1 MTIIHCL
8 GSGLVGSFVIKKL
21 LDEKMKINLV
31 DIEEKEKINDNDL
44 LTIHVTDAIE
54 YCKNTSNEDEIFVN
68 MLPGSLGFHATEIL
82 VSRGKK
88 VVDLSFS
95 EVTPDTLNKKAI
107 DSGAKV
113 LWDVGIAPGFSNM
126 LIIYASRFGGGISNA
141 EIRVG
146 GNPVERDEKWSYM
159 APFSPKDV
167 IAEYTRPARI
177 IKSGKLTT
185 LPALSDIHKI
195 NVKQAGVM
203 ESFLTDG
210 LRSLLDTISADEMT
224 EYTVRWPGH
233 IQRYIDERDANVLD
247 HEQLIEDW
255 KFDKTRNEFT
265 WMEVKVDCRNGE
277 RMVWTVF
284 DQGRDGDSSMARTT
298 GLVTASCVKQWIS
311 NPELIQVGVHPP
323 ESLPDYVI
331 ANVSQS
337 LKDEGIEI
345 NGPSIML

>member
-1 MTIIHCL
+1 
-8 GSGLVGSFVIKKL
+8 
-21 LDEKMKINLV
+21 MKINLV

-345 NGPSIML
+345 NGPGIML

>member
-8 GSGLVGSFVIKKL
+8 GSGLIGSFVIRKL
-21 LDEKMKINLV
+21 LDEKMDINLV
-31 DIEEKEKINDNDL
+31 DIEDKGNFSINDS
-44 LTIHVTDAIE
+44 LTIHITDAIE
-54 YCKNTSNEDEIFVN
+54 YCKKTSGSDEIFVN
-68 MLPGSLGFHATEIL
+68 MLPGNLGYKATEVLIA
-82 VSRGKK
+82 RGKK
-88 VVDLSFS
+88 VIDLSFS
-95 EVTPDTLNKKAI
+95 EITPDILNEKAI
-107 DSGAKV
+107 ESGAKV

-126 LIIYASRFGGGISNA
+126 LIAYASRFGGGVYSA

-177 IKSGKLTT
+177 IKSGKILT

-210 LRSLLDTISADEMT
+210 LRSLLSTIPAEDMT

-233 IQRYIDERDANVLD
+233 IQRYIDQRNANVLD
-247 HEQLIEDW
+247 YEQLIKDW
-255 KFDKTRNEFT
+255 EFDLSRSEFT
-265 WMEVKVDCRNGE
+265 WMEVKVNCINGE
-277 RMVWTVF
+277 NMTWTVY
-284 DQGRDGDSSMARTT
+284 DQGKDGDSSMARTT
-298 GLVTASCVKQWIS
+298 GLVTVSCVKQWIS
-311 NPELIQVGVHPP
+311 NPDFIQVGVHPP
-323 ESLPDYVI
+323 ESLPNEVI

-337 LKDEGIEI
+337 LKDEGVEI
-345 NGPSIML
+345 NGPEIIL

>member
-210 LRSLLDTISADEMT
+210 LRSLLGTISADEMT

-255 KFDKTRNEFT
+255 KFDKTRYEFT

-311 NPELIQVGVHPP
+311 DPELIQVGVHPP

-345 NGPSIML
+345 NGPGIML

>member
-1 MTIIHCL
+1 
-8 GSGLVGSFVIKKL
+8 
-21 LDEKMKINLV
+21 
-31 DIEEKEKINDNDL
+31 
-44 LTIHVTDAIE
+44 
-54 YCKNTSNEDEIFVN
+54 
-68 MLPGSLGFHATEIL
+68 
-82 VSRGKK
+82 
-88 VVDLSFS
+88 
-95 EVTPDTLNKKAI
+95 
-107 DSGAKV
+107 
-113 LWDVGIAPGFSNM
+113 M

-323 ESLPDYVI
+323 ESLPNYVI

-345 NGPSIML
+345 NGPGIML

>member
-31 DIEEKEKINDNDL
+31 DIEEKEKIDDNDL

-54 YCKNTSNEDEIFVN
+54 YCRNTSNEDEIFVN

-95 EVTPDTLNKKAI
+95 EVTPDSLNKKAI
-107 DSGAKV
+107 ESGAKV

-126 LIIYASRFGGGISNA
+126 LITYASRFGGGISNA

-210 LRSLLDTISADEMT
+210 LRSLLNTISADEMT

-247 HEQLIEDW
+247 HEQLIEEW

-345 NGPSIML
+345 NGPGIML

>member
-31 DIEEKEKINDNDL
+31 DIEEKEKIDDNDL

-54 YCKNTSNEDEIFVN
+54 YCRNTSNEDEIFVN

-95 EVTPDTLNKKAI
+95 EVTPDSLNKKAI
-107 DSGAKV
+107 ESGAKV

-126 LIIYASRFGGGISNA
+126 LITYASRFGGGISNA

-210 LRSLLDTISADEMT
+210 LRSLLNTISADEMT

-233 IQRYIDERDANVLD
+233 IQRYIDERDANALD
-247 HEQLIEDW
+247 HEQLIEEW

-345 NGPSIML
+345 NGPGIML

>member
-31 DIEEKEKINDNDL
+31 DIEEKEKINDL

-88 VVDLSFS
+88 VIDLSFS

-177 IKSGKLTT
+177 IKSGKITT

-195 NVKQAGVM
+195 DVKQAGVM

-210 LRSLLDTISADEMT
+210 LRSLLSTISADEMT

-255 KFDKTRNEFT
+255 KFDKTRYEFT

-323 ESLPDYVI
+323 ESLPNYVI

-345 NGPSIML
+345 NGPGIML

>member
-233 IQRYIDERDANVLD
+233 IQRYIDERDTNFLD

-345 NGPSIML
+345 NGPGIML

>member
-159 APFSPKDV
+159 APFSPNDV

-210 LRSLLDTISADEMT
+210 LRSLLGTISADEMT

-255 KFDKTRNEFT
+255 KFDETRNEFT

-284 DQGRDGDSSMARTT
+284 DQGRDEDSSMARTT

-323 ESLPDYVI
+323 ESLPNYVI

>member
-247 HEQLIEDW
+247 QKQLIKDW
-255 KFDKTRNEFT
+255 KYDKSRSEFT
-265 WMEVKVDCRNGE
+265 WMEVKVNCMNGE
-277 RMVWTVF
+277 NMTWTLY
-284 DQGRDGDSSMARTT
+284 DQGKDEDSSMARTT

-311 NPELIQVGVHPP
+311 NPDLIQVGVHPP
-323 ESLPDYVI
+323 ESLPNEVI
-331 ANVSQS
+331 ANVFQL
-337 LKDEGIEI
+337 LKDEGVDI
-345 NGPSIML
+345 NGPGIIL

>member
-210 LRSLLDTISADEMT
+210 LRSLLGTISADEMT

-265 WMEVKVDCRNGE
+265 WMEVKVNCRNGE

-345 NGPSIML
+345 NGPGIML

>member
-159 APFSPKDV
+159 APFSPNDV

-210 LRSLLDTISADEMT
+210 LRSLLGTISADEMT

-323 ESLPDYVI
+323 ESLPNYVI

>member
-21 LDEKMKINLV
+21 LDEKMKINVV
-31 DIEEKEKINDNDL
+31 DIEEKEKMNDNDL

-210 LRSLLDTISADEMT
+210 LRSLLGTISADEMT

>member
-21 LDEKMKINLV
+21 LEEKMKINLV
-31 DIEEKEKINDNDL
+31 DIEEKEKIDDNDL

-54 YCKNTSNEDEIFVN
+54 YCRNTSNEDEIFVN

-345 NGPSIML
+345 NGPGIML

>member
-210 LRSLLDTISADEMT
+210 LRSLLGTISADEMT

-265 WMEVKVDCRNGE
+265 WMEVKVNCRNGE

-345 NGPSIML
+345 NGPDIML

>member
-21 LDEKMKINLV
+21 LEEKMKINLI
-31 DIEEKEKINDNDL
+31 DIEDKGKFSNNDY

-54 YCKNTSNEDEIFVN
+54 YCKNTSEDDEIYVN
-68 MLPGSLGFHATEIL
+68 MLPGFLGFKATEIL

-88 VVDLSFS
+88 VIDLSFS
-95 EVTPDTLNKKAI
+95 ETTPDSLNQKAI
-107 DSGAKV
+107 ESGAKIR
-113 LWDVGIAPGFSNM
+113 WDVGIAPGFSNM
-126 LIIYASRFGGGISNA
+126 LITYASRLGGGISNA

-159 APFSPKDV
+159 APFSPNDV

-177 IKSGKLTT
+177 IKSGKIIT
-185 LPALSDIHKI
+185 LPALTDIHKI

-210 LRSLLDTISADEMT
+210 LRSLLSTIPAEDMA

-247 HEQLIEDW
+247 QRQLIKDW
-255 KFDKTRNEFT
+255 KFDKSRSEFT
-265 WMEVKVDCRNGE
+265 WMEVKVNCMNGE
-277 RMVWTVF
+277 NMTWTVY
-284 DQGRDGDSSMARTT
+284 DQGKDEDSSMARTT

-311 NPELIQVGVHPP
+311 NPDLIQVGVHPP
-323 ESLPDYVI
+323 ESLPNEVI
-331 ANVSQS
+331 ANVSQL
-337 LKDEGIEI
+337 LKDEGVEI
-345 NGPSIML
+345 NGPGIIL

>member
-233 IQRYIDERDANVLD
+233 ILRYIDERDANVLD

-311 NPELIQVGVHPP
+311 DPELIQVGVHPP

-345 NGPSIML
+345 NGPGIML

>member
-21 LDEKMKINLV
+21 LDEKMNINLV

-88 VVDLSFS
+88 VIDLSFS

-177 IKSGKLTT
+177 IKSGKITT

-195 NVKQAGVM
+195 DVKQAGVM

-210 LRSLLDTISADEMT
+210 LRSLLSTISADEMT

-255 KFDKTRNEFT
+255 KFDKTRYEFT

-323 ESLPDYVI
+323 ESLPNYVI

-345 NGPSIML
+345 NGPGIML

>member
-345 NGPSIML
+345 NVPSIML

>member
-88 VVDLSFS
+88 VIDLSFS

-177 IKSGKLTT
+177 IKSGKITT

-195 NVKQAGVM
+195 DVKQAGVM

-210 LRSLLDTISADEMT
+210 LRSLLSTISADEMT

-255 KFDKTRNEFT
+255 KFDKTRYEFT

-345 NGPSIML
+345 NGPGIML

>member
-21 LDEKMKINLV
+21 LDEKMNINLV

-177 IKSGKLTT
+177 IKSGKITT

-195 NVKQAGVM
+195 DVKQAGVM

-210 LRSLLDTISADEMT
+210 LRSLLSTISADEMT

-255 KFDKTRNEFT
+255 KFDKTRYEFT

-323 ESLPDYVI
+323 ESLPNYVI

-345 NGPSIML
+345 NGPGIML

>member
-210 LRSLLDTISADEMT
+210 LRSLLGTISADEMT

-311 NPELIQVGVHPP
+311 DPELIQVGVHPP

-345 NGPSIML
+345 NGPGIML

>member
-31 DIEEKEKINDNDL
+31 DIEEKEKIDDNDL

-54 YCKNTSNEDEIFVN
+54 YCRNTSNEDEIFVN

-95 EVTPDTLNKKAI
+95 EVTPDSLNKKAI
-107 DSGAKV
+107 ESGAKV

-126 LIIYASRFGGGISNA
+126 LITYASRFGGGISNA

-210 LRSLLDTISADEMT
+210 LRSLLNTISADEMT

-233 IQRYIDERDANVLD
+233 IQRYIDERDANALD
-247 HEQLIEDW
+247 HEQLIEEW

-345 NGPSIML
+345 NGPGIVL

>member
-311 NPELIQVGVHPP
+311 DPELIQVGVHPP

-345 NGPSIML
+345 NGPGIML

>member
-159 APFSPKDV
+159 APFSPNDV

-210 LRSLLDTISADEMT
+210 LRSLLGTISADEMT

-345 NGPSIML
+345 NGPGIML

>member
-1 MTIIHCL
+1 
-8 GSGLVGSFVIKKL
+8 
-21 LDEKMKINLV
+21 
-31 DIEEKEKINDNDL
+31 
-44 LTIHVTDAIE
+44 
-54 YCKNTSNEDEIFVN
+54 
-68 MLPGSLGFHATEIL
+68 
-82 VSRGKK
+82 
-88 VVDLSFS
+88 
-95 EVTPDTLNKKAI
+95 
-107 DSGAKV
+107 
-113 LWDVGIAPGFSNM
+113 
-126 LIIYASRFGGGISNA
+126 
-141 EIRVG
+141 
-146 GNPVERDEKWSYM
+146 
-159 APFSPKDV
+159 
-167 IAEYTRPARI
+167 
-177 IKSGKLTT
+177 
-185 LPALSDIHKI
+185 
-195 NVKQAGVM
+195 
-203 ESFLTDG
+203 
-210 LRSLLDTISADEMT
+210 MT

-345 NGPSIML
+345 NGPGIML

>member
-68 MLPGSLGFHATEIL
+68 MLPGSLGFHATEIQ

-88 VVDLSFS
+88 VEDLSFS

-210 LRSLLDTISADEMT
+210 LRSLLGTISADEMT

-255 KFDKTRNEFT
+255 KFDKTRYEFT

-311 NPELIQVGVHPP
+311 DPELIQVGVHPP

-345 NGPSIML
+345 NGPGIML

>member
-159 APFSPKDV
+159 APFSPNDV

-210 LRSLLDTISADEMT
+210 LRSLLGTISADEMT

-284 DQGRDGDSSMARTT
+284 DQGRDEDSSMARTT

-323 ESLPDYVI
+323 ESLPNYVI